1 MKIKDFELRGAITR
15 VFLASTHF
23 SDEICVDV
31 WTGEECISGLKAG
44 SDINITIPPD
54 SIVILSD
61 KKMTSS
67 TQTSASNKPVVADE
81 YSARPVFWNSERL
94 YLLML
99 VFYATLFVVVLILP
113 LGILI
118 SRSFTDRN

>member
-1 MKIKDFELRGAITR
+1 
-15 VFLASTHF
+15 
-23 SDEICVDV
+23 
-31 WTGEECISGLKAG
+31 
-44 SDINITIPPD
+44 
-54 SIVILSD
+54 
-61 KKMTSS
+61 MTSS

-94 YLLML
+94 SLLML

-118 SRSFTDRN
+118 SRSFTDRNENWVGVTNYTTYFASPERYTSLSNSIFVSSLTALIVTFLDRKSVV